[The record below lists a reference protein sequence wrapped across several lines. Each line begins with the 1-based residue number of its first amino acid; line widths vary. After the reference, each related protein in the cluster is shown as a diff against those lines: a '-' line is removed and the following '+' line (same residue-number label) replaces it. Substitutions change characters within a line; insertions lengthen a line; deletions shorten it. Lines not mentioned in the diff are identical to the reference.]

1 MGLLTPHF
9 VFRQFCIQTS
19 RLNTKHQPTEPAPHI
34 YHTNNPKRQ
43 HTGAACTGPQNHTFV
58 KKPLA
63 KPRLSNGSRERAPS
77 GMAARRQT
85 LRMGRAEAHAKSR
98 PFRRRTSRAIPDR
111 PPRKKTT
118 LLKGTMT
125 GTGYTSFTTFFSFY
139 LPTSTLPYHPP
150 THNPPKPFLHLTGTP
165 TLHPS
170 SWINI
175 KSPGVITHQTC
186 SKPAG

>member
-1 MGLLTPHF
+1 MVRFSRATHSRQINKKPTRMRQVGLLTPHF
-9 VFRQFCIQTS
+9 PRPNVRSRVLCIQTTG
-19 RLNTKHQPTEPAPHI
+19 LNTKHQPTEPAPHI
-34 YHTNNPKRQ
+34 YHTNKPKRQ
-43 HTGAACTGPQNHTFV
+43 HTGAACTGPQNHTFL

-85 LRMGRAEAHAKSR
+85 LRTGRAEAHAKSR
-98 PFRRRTSRAIPDR
+98 PFRRRGSRAIPDR
-111 PPRKKTT
+111 PPQKKTT

-150 THNPPKPFLHLTGTP
+150 THNPPN
-165 TLHPS
+165 PS
-170 SWINI
+170 Y
-175 KSPGVITHQTC
+175 T
-186 SKPAG
+186 